1 MKISRKWYPSSIG
14 RSRHCFR
21 GYRKFNNVREQFEVV
36 NIQARRIYQ
45 SVLIIFISAITAAVI
60 SIGAGLLMYYKA
72 LGTLKTNSN
81 MAIESLAIFTE
92 NVATLDKSVKTIE
105 DNTAN
110 QEIIKNSLG
119 EIRTAAEK
127 ASEDL
132 SSAERK
138 YNSTKLTVKDTER
151 AIKDFAETTLTDLKI
166 QSDVTQRELSQQ
178 ISEIQKFF
186 TVETDEAGEMEE
198 TNNIVT
204 YKQFQVL
211 ESKVDQL
218 ILLQK
223 ELRKCNGNDRVRQ
236 VQAQKQKLSNLRL
249 HLNPQ

>member
-1 MKISRKWYPSSIG
+1 M
-14 RSRHCFR
+14 
-21 GYRKFNNVREQFEVV
+21 
-36 NIQARRIYQ
+36 
-45 SVLIIFISAITAAVI
+45 
-60 SIGAGLLMYYKA
+60 
-72 LGTLKTNSN
+72 
-81 MAIESLAIFTE
+81 AIFTE

-132 SSAERK
+132 SFAERK
-138 YNSTKLTVKDTER
+138 YNSAIKLTVKDTER

-166 QSDVTQRELSQQ
+166 QSDTTQRASEQ

-186 TVETDEAGEMEE
+186 TVEESDEAGEIEE

-204 YKQFQVL
+204 YKQFQV
-211 ESKVDQL
+211 
-218 ILLQK
+218 
-223 ELRKCNGNDRVRQ
+223 
-236 VQAQKQKLSNLRL
+236 
-249 HLNPQ
+249 

>member
-1 MKISRKWYPSSIG
+1 
-14 RSRHCFR
+14 
-21 GYRKFNNVREQFEVV
+21 
-36 NIQARRIYQ
+36 
-45 SVLIIFISAITAAVI
+45 
-60 SIGAGLLMYYKA
+60 MYYKA

-138 YNSTKLTVKDTER
+138 YNSAIKLTVKDTER
-151 AIKDFAETTLTDLKI
+151 AIKEFAETTLTDLKI
-166 QSDVTQRELSQQ
+166 QSDTTQRELSEQ

-186 TVETDEAGEMEE
+186 TVEESDEAGEIEE

-211 ESKVDQL
+211 S
-218 ILLQK
+218 QK
-223 ELRKCNGNDRVRQ
+223 STN
-236 VQAQKQKLSNLRL
+236 
-249 HLNPQ
+249 